1 MQFGMSC
8 GRLNFYV
15 LREKTQSCYTSDGF
29 DFIFVFI
36 FVVVIPVAWIIIY
49 CPDAPVV

>member
-1 MQFGMSC
+1 MQFRIRC

-15 LREKTQSCYTSDGF
+15 LREKTQSYYTRDGF

-36 FVVVIPVAWIIIY
+36 FVFVIPVAWIIIY